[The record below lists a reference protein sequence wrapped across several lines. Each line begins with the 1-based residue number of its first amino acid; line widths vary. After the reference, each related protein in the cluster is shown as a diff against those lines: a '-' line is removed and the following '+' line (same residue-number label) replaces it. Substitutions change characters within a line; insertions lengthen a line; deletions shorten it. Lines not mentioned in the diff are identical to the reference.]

1 MLMKLQAEET
11 EKAHEAVS
19 GGDPSLTQPKV
30 LGSWHNIIIMAKLS
44 KKSMDPKEGG
54 RVKPV
59 IT

>member
-30 LGSWHNIIIMAKLS
+30 LGS
-44 KKSMDPKEGG
+44 
-54 RVKPV
+54 
-59 IT
+59 